1 MIKQMCL
8 SIIIVNYRNYELT
21 IKCIKSVKAS
31 IKNINYEII
40 VIDNDSPNQSY
51 EKILNEFKNIDKKI
65 MHITRLC
72 LRFSFVLLI
81 FSIIILF
88 TYSITNSAPILFY
101 TGISIFTSSLYFI
114 VISLICSLSFNK
126 IRKELKL

>member
-1 MIKQMCL
+1 MCL

-51 EKILNEFKNIDKKI
+51 EKILNEFNNDNVVSVS
-65 MHITRLC
+65 
-72 LRFSFVLLI
+72 LR
-81 FSIIILF
+81 
-88 TYSITNSAPILFY
+88 
-101 TGISIFTSSLYFI
+101 
-114 VISLICSLSFNK
+114 
-126 IRKELKL
+126 

>member
-1 MIKQMCL
+1 MK
-8 SIIIVNYRNYELT
+8 
-21 IKCIKSVKAS
+21 
-31 IKNINYEII
+31 
-40 VIDNDSPNQSY
+40 
-51 EKILNEFKNIDKKI
+51 KILNEFKNIDKKI

-88 TYSITNSAPILFY
+88 TYSITNSAPILF
-101 TGISIFTSSLYFI
+101 GISIFTSSLYFI

>member
-1 MIKQMCL
+1 MK
-8 SIIIVNYRNYELT
+8 
-21 IKCIKSVKAS
+21 
-31 IKNINYEII
+31 
-40 VIDNDSPNQSY
+40 
-51 EKILNEFKNIDKKI
+51 KILNEFKNIDKKI

-101 TGISIFTSSLYFI
+101 IGISIFTSSLYFI

>member
-1 MIKQMCL
+1 MK
-8 SIIIVNYRNYELT
+8 
-21 IKCIKSVKAS
+21 
-31 IKNINYEII
+31 
-40 VIDNDSPNQSY
+40 
-51 EKILNEFKNIDKKI
+51 KILNEFKNIDKKI

-126 IRKELKL
+126 IRKELDELKKRIEELENNNR